1 MGTPVLSIVIVNWNT
16 RKLLRECL
24 ASVRAETMVSHEVWV
39 VDNGSTDGSQ
49 QMVRQEFPEV
59 HLIAN
64 RDNRG
69 FAAANNQAFPLCQG
83 EYVLLLNSDTLVLD
97 GALDKMVAHMH
108 AQAHIGALGCKLL
121 NSDGSLQPS
130 AHNFYSTV
138 GSLLENRLMTM
149 LWAGRYARTPLLA
162 FFDHS
167 IARRVDWV
175 CGAVLMVRRAVLR
188 DVGMLDD
195 SFFMYGEELDWQM
208 RMRKA
213 GHQVWFM
220 PQAHI
225 VHYGGGSSRDAVT
238 GMKQMELANRARFV
252 QKHYPPS
259 SQVLYRAKAAAG
271 MAFWRTLGALR
282 RRPVQVR

>member
-1 MGTPVLSIVIVNWNT
+1 MGTPVLSVVIVNWNT
-16 RKLLRECL
+16 RNLLRNCL
-24 ASVRAETMVSHEVWV
+24 ASVRDETLVSHEVWV
-39 VDNGSTDGSQ
+39 VDNGSDDGSQ
-49 QMVRQEFPEV
+49 AMVRDEFPDV

-64 RDNRG
+64 ADNRG

-83 EYVLLLNSDTLVLD
+83 EYVLLLNSDTVVLD

-108 AQAHIGALGCKLL
+108 AHDQVGALGCKLL
-121 NSDGSLQPS
+121 NADGSLQPS
-130 AHNFYSTV
+130 AHNFYSTA
-138 GSLLENRLMTM
+138 GSLIENRALTM
-149 LWAGRYARTPLLA
+149 LWARRYARTPFLE

-175 CGAVLMVRRAVLR
+175 CGAVLMVRRAVLH
-188 DVGMLDD
+188 DIGMLDD

-220 PQAHI
+220 PQARI
-225 VHYGGGSSRDAVT
+225 VHYGGGSSRNAVT
-238 GMKQMELANRARFV
+238 QMKKMELENRARFV
-252 QKHYPPS
+252 AKHYPPL
-259 SQVLYRAKAAAG
+259 SQALYRAKAAAG
-271 MAFWRTLGALR
+271 IAFWRALGTLR